1 MPALAM
7 AMEKIFASDIHAFER
22 QDGLMPAYF
31 LGEDS
36 ERSAS
41 LERRISEVVPGLIN
55 IGKIEDVYHHG
66 KRSMSELSYVLLV
79 GSPDNENS
87 VDSLVAIAEQTRDR
101 IFFILISEEI
111 SATN

>member
-1 MPALAM
+1 MPALAT

-22 QDGLMPAYF
+22 QDGLMPNYF

-41 LERRISEVVPGLIN
+41 LERRIGEVLPGLIN
-55 IGKIEDVYHHG
+55 IAKIEDVYHHG
-66 KRSMSELSYVLLV
+66 KRNTSEISHVLLV
-79 GSPDNENS
+79 GSPDNENY

-101 IFFILISEEI
+101 ILFIL
-111 SATN
+111 